1 MAVFNEQFLYLF
13 QYRQTLK
20 TILASD
26 CRQRQE
32 SLQIRYRLS
41 LLDTVRVRT
50 DFIYDYWDMLAHELR
65 AKIYLF

>member
-1 MAVFNEQFLYLF
+1 MAVLNEQFLYLF
-13 QYRQTLK
+13 QYRQTLE

-32 SLQIRYRLS
+32 SLQIRDRLS

-50 DFIYDYWDMLAHELR
+50 GFIYDYRDMLAHELR